1 MAKAGLVGHALP
13 ARTFRNSMKL
23 FSGADEVDLYCFG
36 AGHTDGDTWVFFP
49 ALGVVHAGD
58 IFPGD
63 DLPVL
68 DAKNGGSA
76 LRIGETL
83 DSGYRKLK
91 RATLVITGHG
101 AERTWQDLKEYIAF
115 NNKFIDDMWIA
126 RRDRRSV
133 DDVARDWSIPAS
145 YQKYAP
151 VDADRLKKNVALAFK
166 ELNEEARVGAAVRQ
180 PLYGDDSYVGTRSP
194 AETAP
199 AASPAPAPEPPP
211 PAPSEGSP

>member
-1 MAKAGLVGHALP
+1 M
-13 ARTFRNSMKL
+13 
-23 FSGADEVDLYCFG
+23 
-36 AGHTDGDTWVFFP
+36 FFP

-101 AERTWQDLKEYIAF
+101 AERTWQDLKEYIGF

-126 RRDRRSV
+126 RRDRRTV
-133 DDVARDWSIPAS
+133 DDVVRDWSIPAS

-166 ELNEEARVGAAVRQ
+166 ELNEEARVGAAARL
-180 PLYGDDSYVGTRSP
+180 PLFGDDSYVGTRSP
-194 AETAP
+194 AEPAP
-199 AASPAPAPEPPP
+199 APSPAPAPEPPP
-211 PAPSEGSP
+211 PAPSDGSP